1 VTAKLM
7 SVAEHRRIV
16 ARDMSED
23 ALLAQVRRAALT
35 LGWIVYHT
43 HDSRRSEPGFPDLV
57 LVSPRQGRILWRELK
72 TARGRVSVEQQ
83 KWLDALRA
91 AGQDVGVWR
100 PVDLLEER
108 IVAELVAQ
116 TAPAPTDTTTEDA

>member
-1 VTAKLM
+1 MTARLM
-7 SVAEHRRIV
+7 SVAEHRRII

-23 ALLAQVRRAALT
+23 ALLAQVRSAALT

-57 LVSPRQGRILWRELK
+57 LVNPRQGRILWRELK
-72 TARGRVSVEQQ
+72 KEKGRVSVEQR

-100 PVDLLEER
+100 PADLLEER

-116 TAPAPTDTTTEDA
+116 PAPEGSNV